1 MDMETHVI
9 IMAGGVGSRL
19 WPVSTPQMPKQFID
33 LLGIGKTMLQITVE
47 RLLPV
52 CNKENFWVVT
62 SEKYVDVVRRQ
73 LPDLP
78 AGQVLAEPV
87 ARNTAPCIAY
97 ACRKIAAQNP
107 DSNVIVTPADALVIN
122 VQRFALMLRRALNFT
137 EQREAI
143 VTVGITPSR
152 PETGYG
158 YIRMSENQP
167 EQVVKVDAFKEKP
180 DRATAEAYLANGNY
194 VWNAGIFVWN
204 VRTILSQ
211 LRRYAPALSETM
223 DRIAASFGTEGEHET
238 LAALFP
244 QCESVSI
251 DYAVME
257 KSDCIHVIAGD
268 IGWSDLGS
276 YSSVKDHIPA
286 SADDP
291 CPDPGSA
298 DAERTGN
305 KIIGGDIRLVGC
317 ENCIVHA
324 DGSEKVVVSGL
335 KDYIVA
341 VRDGKVLVCPLAE
354 EQRIKDYVQK
364 N

>member
-62 SEKYVDVVRRQ
+62 SEKYVDVVRHQ

-78 AGQVLAEPV
+78 AGQILAEPV

-97 ACRKIAAQNP
+97 ACRKIFAKNP

-137 EQREAI
+137 EHREAI

-158 YIRMSENQP
+158 YIRMSENLP

-180 DRATAEAYLANGNY
+180 DRATAEAYLADGNH

-204 VRTILSQ
+204 VATILAE
-211 LRRYAPALSETM
+211 LRTYAPSICAVMDRLAPSFGTPEEPAALSE
-223 DRIAASFGTEGEHET
+223 
-238 LAALFP
+238 LFP
-244 QCESVSI
+244 TCEKISI

-257 KSDCIHVIAGD
+257 KSAKVHMIPGRWA
-268 IGWSDLGS
+268 WSDLGS
-276 YSSVKDHIPA
+276 FAALAQITGKDYSS
-286 SADDP
+286 
-291 CPDPGSA
+291 
-298 DAERTGN
+298 
-305 KIIGGDIRLVGC
+305 L
-317 ENCIVHA
+317 
-324 DGSEKVVVSGL
+324 
-335 KDYIVA
+335 
-341 VRDGKVLVCPLAE
+341 
-354 EQRIKDYVQK
+354 Q
-364 N
+364 